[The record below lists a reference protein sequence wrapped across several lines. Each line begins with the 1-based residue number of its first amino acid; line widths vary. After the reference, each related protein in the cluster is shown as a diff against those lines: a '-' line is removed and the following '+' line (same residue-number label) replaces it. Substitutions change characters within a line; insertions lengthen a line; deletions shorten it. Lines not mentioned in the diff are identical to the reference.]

1 MKVKSNNGGYC
12 PFCGEDNL
20 EYGAVRIEGEM

>member
-12 PFCGEDNL
+12 PFCGKNNL
-20 EYGAVRIEGEM
+20 EIEEGNNEYK